1 VPTHNQVIG
10 DSTPKAPTKDLT
22 MGNMQNIQPQLKAF
36 VYNEPFLLYE
46 CSITVVRQ
54 DGLWWLRIFAP
65 VRYGRK
71 EPIAAYVFNFLEI
84 LAVSIRSIASLAETM
99 RLNKCKD
106 VGVF

>member
-1 VPTHNQVIG
+1 
-10 DSTPKAPTKDLT
+10 
-22 MGNMQNIQPQLKAF
+22 MQNIQPQLKAF

-71 EPIAAYVFNFLEI
+71 EPIAAYAFNRLEI
-84 LAVSIRSIASLAETM
+84 LAVSIRFIASISKNM
-99 RLNKCKD
+99 RLNKRKD
-106 VGVF
+106 VGIF